1 METNLSDS
9 EFLKFYCASAELIFN
24 NAGSKSEGVFI
35 KDTNHVFCFVSKT
48 YLAHLEHKGTVLSKD
63 ILNKKRTKTLKNKD
77 HQRFRDEAEA
87 QDQLIANTR
96 ESLLYLY
103 VDSCDRIGI
112 IRKSPII
119 NPASNNVVGV
129 LGYVHPFVMPNM
141 LEFIYQINQITTVQ
155 TDSLP
160 SLPYKLTQR
169 QHMVLFLCLHKYSY
183 TEVAMILTNL
193 GQKMSPGRV
202 NEHLE
207 KLKYIFAAQ
216 SKAELLEKASNLKYH
231 LFVPCKFLK
240 MGSHVIANAEV
251 VSTSLEPK
259 I

>member
-96 ESLLYLY
+96 ESLL
-103 VDSCDRIGI
+103 
-112 IRKSPII
+112 
-119 NPASNNVVGV
+119 
-129 LGYVHPFVMPNM
+129 
-141 LEFIYQINQITTVQ
+141 
-155 TDSLP
+155 
-160 SLPYKLTQR
+160 
-169 QHMVLFLCLHKYSY
+169 
-183 TEVAMILTNL
+183 
-193 GQKMSPGRV
+193 
-202 NEHLE
+202 
-207 KLKYIFAAQ
+207 
-216 SKAELLEKASNLKYH
+216 
-231 LFVPCKFLK
+231 
-240 MGSHVIANAEV
+240 
-251 VSTSLEPK
+251 
-259 I
+259 